1 MTETHWGM
9 VAGVL
14 VVGFLYFLYT
24 RVKKSRN
31 KSSGS
36 GGGGGG
42 GGKLPKQP
50 VKRK

>member
-1 MTETHWGM
+1 MTETQAAV
-9 VAGVL
+9 VATLL
-14 VVGFLYFLYT
+14 VVGFAAFIYT

-42 GGKLPKQP
+42 GSKQPKQP